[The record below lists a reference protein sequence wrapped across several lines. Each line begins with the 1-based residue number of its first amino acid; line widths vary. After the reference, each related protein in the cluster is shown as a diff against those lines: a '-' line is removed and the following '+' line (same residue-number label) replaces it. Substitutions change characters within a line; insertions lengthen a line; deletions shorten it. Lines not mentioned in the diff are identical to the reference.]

1 MSIRDALAIGDV
13 FEDFEA
19 GGPAPDPQ
27 GWGSNHPGLA
37 MAIEAVR
44 PRLIVEVG
52 VWKGMSAIAMARHA
66 RRIGLATEVL
76 CIDTWLGSPEHWLVR
91 HKPNYFPSL
100 RLRRGFPQ
108 LYDTFLANVVAH
120 GVQDL
125 ITPLPNTS
133 VNAAAILRSLAVTAG
148 LVHIDAAHEYAS
160 VAQDLRTY
168 WTLLDPD
175 GILIAD
181 DYSEHWPEVVRACDD
196 FAREVGRPLVA
207 HEGKCFITR
216 SDAIRASADPLAGLR
231 IAGRVAA
238 G

>member
-1 MSIRDALAIGDV
+1 MSIRDDLAIGDV
-13 FEDFEA
+13 FEGFEA
-19 GGPAPDPQ
+19 GGHPPDPQ
-27 GWGSNHPGLA
+27 GWGSDHPGLA
-37 MAIEAVR
+37 MAIDAVR

-133 VNAAAILRSLAVTAG
+133 ENAAAILRSLAVTAG

-160 VAQDLRTY
+160 VARDLRTY

-196 FAREVGRPLVA
+196 FAREIGRPLVA
-207 HEGKCFITR
+207 HRGKCFITR
-216 SDAIRASADPLAGLR
+216 SDAIHVAAAPRTGLR
-231 IAGRVAA
+231 IARQDAA

>member
-1 MSIRDALAIGDV
+1 MSIRNALAIGNV

-19 GGPAPDPQ
+19 SVHAADPQ

-37 MAIEAVR
+37 MAIDAVR
-44 PRLIVEVG
+44 PRLIIEVG
-52 VWKGMSAIAMARHA
+52 VWKGMSAITMARHA
-66 RRIGLATEVL
+66 RSVGLETEVL

-100 RLRRGFPQ
+100 RLRNGFPR
-108 LYDTFLANVVAH
+108 LYETFLANVIAH

-133 VNAAAILRSLAVTAG
+133 ENAAVILRSLGATAG
-148 LVHIDAAHEYAS
+148 LVHIDAAHEYDS
-160 VAQDLRTY
+160 VLRDLQTY
-168 WTLLDPD
+168 WDLLDPD
-175 GILIAD
+175 GLLIAD
-181 DYSEHWPEVVRACDD
+181 DYSDHWPEVVRACDD

-207 HEGKCFITR
+207 HAGKCFFTR
-216 SDAIRASADPLAGLR
+216 SDAIRVSTDPRTGLTIVRAD
-231 IAGRVAA
+231 AA